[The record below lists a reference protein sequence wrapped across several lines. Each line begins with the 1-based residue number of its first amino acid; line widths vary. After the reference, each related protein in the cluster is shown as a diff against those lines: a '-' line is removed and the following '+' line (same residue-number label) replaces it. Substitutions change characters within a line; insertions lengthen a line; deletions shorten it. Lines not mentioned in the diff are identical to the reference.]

1 MPREYRHISEYKKEI
16 YELREKG
23 LNLNEIGKQ
32 LGFTHEQVR
41 GFIHREN
48 RNKRKIE
55 AGIALKK
62 KGRPPKDYVV
72 RKEDRIAELRYILAR
87 KEAKIK
93 SLEMENELMRDFLSL
108 IERK

>member
-55 AGIALKK
+55 AGIALKR

-72 RKEDRIAELRYILAR
+72 REEDKIAELRYILAR

>member
-1 MPREYRHISEYKKEI
+1 MPRSYRHIKDYEEEIVELKKQGI
-16 YELREKG
+16 TNR
-23 LNLNEIGKQ
+23 EIGEK
-32 LGFTHEQVR
+32 LDFTYEQIHN
-41 GFIHREN
+41 FISRYNE
-48 RNKRKIE
+48 RQRRIS

-72 RKEDRIAELRYILAR
+72 REEDKIAELKYILAR

-108 IERK
+108 TERK

>member
-72 RKEDRIAELRYILAR
+72 IKEDKIAELRYILAR

>member
-1 MPREYRHISEYKKEI
+1 MSREYRHISEYKKEI

-55 AGIALKK
+55 AGIALKR
-62 KGRPPKDYVV
+62 KG
-72 RKEDRIAELRYILAR
+72 
-87 KEAKIK
+87 
-93 SLEMENELMRDFLSL
+93 
-108 IERK
+108 